1 MKLEEPEAVEICRQY
16 QDSETGLAIRFIRQ
30 WDNLQ
35 SRMTNRFDCLWG
47 RGVGLAEQCSVAV
60 ACA

>member
-16 QDSETGLAIRFIRQ
+16 QDPKTGIAIRFIRQ

-47 RGVGLAEQCSVAV
+47 RGIGLAEQCSVAI